1 MYHTNRRKE
10 VESLKAVHILFAL
23 LITFAVSSATPAFAA
38 EKTVDDY
45 FIDDVDYDHSAY
57 EELERF
63 VNADIIDGYKETEVF
78 EEEGEIYEYTS
89 VLLKPENSITRAQ
102 FTKILVNAM
111 NLTAGENEKTF
122 PDVKVSD
129 WYYEYVQI
137 ASSRGIITGKVDGT
151 FKPNDKIT
159 RAQMAVMIHRAFS
172 PTVDFSE
179 IGKTFKDV
187 QPGNFAYEAV
197 VKTAAVGIINGYG
210 DNFKPNDFA
219 RRSHAV
225 LMIDRAL
232 HKEPGTAEDEV
243 SILQTVD
250 RNVVED
256 LLYAEQANVEAIEAL
271 YRETSTGYYLAYS
284 LDSLSLFDDTDTSI
298 KMKQVGEHS
307 SHVVSLNKR
316 FAEVRVDDLTV
327 QVSINEPGLSFDM
340 TLDLSATAYLK
351 KMADSSWKIYS
362 LVMDEDMLDETLE
375 DY

>member
-1 MYHTNRRKE
+1 M
-10 VESLKAVHILFAL
+10 KAIRILFAL

-122 PDVKVSD
+122 PDVKASD

-172 PTVDFSE
+172 PTVDFSAT
-179 IGKTFKDV
+179 GKTFKDV

-232 HKEPGTAEDEV
+232 HKEPGTAEDEI
-243 SILQTVD
+243 SILHTVD
-250 RNVVED
+250 LNVVED
-256 LLYAEQANVEAIEAL
+256 LLYAEQANVEEMEAL

-284 LDSLSLFDDTDTSI
+284 LDSLSLLDDLEYADASA
-298 KMKQVGEHS
+298 KMKQVGEHRS
-307 SHVVSLNKR
+307 YVVSLNKS

-327 QVSINEPGLSFDM
+327 QVSINEPGFSFDM

-351 KMADSSWKIYS
+351 KMADGSWKIYN
-362 LVMDEDMLDETLE
+362 LVMDEEGYEDMLDETLE

>member
-1 MYHTNRRKE
+1 M
-10 VESLKAVHILFAL
+10 KAIRILFAL
-23 LITFAVSSATPAFAA
+23 LIAFAVSPATAVFAA
-38 EKTVDDY
+38 EKNVDDY

-78 EEEGEIYEYTS
+78 EEDGEIYEYTA

-111 NLTAGENEKTF
+111 NLTAGENAKTF
-122 PDVKVSD
+122 SDVKASD

-137 ASSRGIITGKVDGT
+137 ASSRGIITGKEDGT

-172 PTVDFSE
+172 PTVDFSAT
-179 IGKTFKDV
+179 GKTFKDV

-197 VKTAAVGIINGYG
+197 VKTEAVGIIKGYG
-210 DNFKPNDFA
+210 DHFKPNDFA

-232 HKEPGTAEDEV
+232 HKEPGTAEDEIA
-243 SILQTVD
+243 ILHTVD

-256 LLYAEQANVEAIEAL
+256 LLYTEQANVEAMEAL
-271 YRETSTGYYLAYS
+271 YRETATGYYLAYS
-284 LDSLSLFDDTDTSI
+284 LDSLSLLDDPEYADVST
-298 KMKQVGEHS
+298 KMTQVGEHR

-327 QVSINEPGLSFDM
+327 QVSMNEPGFPFDT
-340 TLDLSATAYLK
+340 TLDLSGTAYLK
-351 KMADSSWKIYS
+351 KMADGSWKIYN

>member
-1 MYHTNRRKE
+1 M
-10 VESLKAVHILFAL
+10 KAIRILFAL
-23 LITFAVSSATPAFAA
+23 LVAFAVSSATPAFAA

-45 FIDDVDYDHSAY
+45 FIDDVDYDHGAY
-57 EELERF
+57 VELERF
-63 VNADIIDGYKETEVF
+63 VNADLIDGYKETEVF
-78 EEEGEIYEYTS
+78 EEDGEIYEYTS

-111 NLTAGENEKTF
+111 NLTAGENAKTF
-122 PDVKVSD
+122 PDVKASD

-151 FKPNDKIT
+151 FKPYDKIT
-159 RAQMAVMIHRAFS
+159 RAQMALMIHRAFS
-172 PTVDFSE
+172 PTVDFSAT
-179 IGKTFKDV
+179 GKTFKDV
-187 QPGNFAYEAV
+187 QPSNFAYEAV
-197 VKTAAVGIINGYG
+197 VKAAAVGIIKGYG

-219 RRSHAV
+219 KRSQAV

-232 HKEPGTAEDEV
+232 HKEPGTADDEI
-243 SILQTVD
+243 SILHTVD
-250 RNVVED
+250 LNVTED
-256 LLYAEQANVEAIEAL
+256 LLYAEQANVEAMEDL

-284 LDSLSLFDDTDTSI
+284 LDSLNLLDDPEYADASVT
-298 KMKQVGEHS
+298 MKQVGEHW

-340 TLDLSATAYLK
+340 TLDLSGTAYLK
-351 KMADSSWKIYS
+351 KMADGSWKIYN
-362 LVMDEDMLDETLE
+362 LVMDEEEYEDMLDETLE